1 MRYPRLAAF
10 VALMVLTASSS
21 AFAQG
26 RTFGVRAGTS
36 VSTLDT
42 NAEDIF
48 DKENRSGLVAGA
60 FYNQSFG
67 LLGYQVEVLYA
78 NRGTAFQGG
87 GSIDLAYVEIPALLK
102 VGVPVGLLRPGVF
115 GGVALAFNVACDLE
129 DQGTTTRCDD
139 IAEFSVD
146 RTDLNAVFGADLQLG
161 LGGLSVWGDGRYYL
175 GLSDVGRIEDVTVD
189 FKNRSWELTAGIGIP
204 LL

>member
-1 MRYPRLAAF
+1 MRYSRLAAF
-10 VALMVLTASSS
+10 ALLMVLTASSA

-102 VGVPVGLLRPGVF
+102 VGVPVGLLRPGLF

-129 DQGTTTRCDD
+129 DEGATTQCDD

-161 LGGLSVWGDGRYYL
+161 LGGLSVWGDGRYYV
-175 GLSDVGRIEDVTVD
+175 GLSDVGRLEDVTVN
-189 FKNRSWELTAGIGIP
+189 FKNRSWELTGGIGIP

>member
-1 MRYPRLAAF
+1 MRNPRLAAL
-10 VALMVLTASSS
+10 VALMVVTTASS
-21 AFAQG
+21 ALAQG

-36 VSTLDT
+36 ISTLDVSV
-42 NAEDIF
+42 DDVF
-48 DKENRSGLVAGA
+48 DEENRTGLVAGA

-87 GSIDLAYVEIPALLK
+87 GSIDLAYIEVPALLK
-102 VGVPVGLLRPGVF
+102 IGVPVGLLRPGVF
-115 GGVALAFNVACDLE
+115 GGVALGFNVACDLE
-129 DQGTTTRCDD
+129 DEGGKTSCDD
-139 IAEFSVD
+139 IAEFSVN

-161 LGGLSVWGDGRYYL
+161 LGGLSLWGDGRYYL
-175 GLSDVGRIEDVTVD
+175 GLSDVGEIEDVTVN
-189 FKNRSWELTAGIGIP
+189 FKNRSWEFTAGIGIP